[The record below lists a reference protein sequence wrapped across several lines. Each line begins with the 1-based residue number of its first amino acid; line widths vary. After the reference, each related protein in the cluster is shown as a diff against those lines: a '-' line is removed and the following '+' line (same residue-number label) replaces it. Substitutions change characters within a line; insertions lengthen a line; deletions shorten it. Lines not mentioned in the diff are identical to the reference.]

1 MRFAVPLLLMLFA
14 LAPGALSSAFPVSAN
29 DEWPVPLT
37 SLPWVNLT
45 IGDRLLKFR
54 AIENNKLMDAA

>member
-1 MRFAVPLLLMLFA
+1 MRGEPSKGEYQMA
-14 LAPGALSSAFPVSAN
+14 
-29 DEWPVPLT
+29 VPLT

-54 AIENNKLMDAA
+54 VIENNKLMDAA